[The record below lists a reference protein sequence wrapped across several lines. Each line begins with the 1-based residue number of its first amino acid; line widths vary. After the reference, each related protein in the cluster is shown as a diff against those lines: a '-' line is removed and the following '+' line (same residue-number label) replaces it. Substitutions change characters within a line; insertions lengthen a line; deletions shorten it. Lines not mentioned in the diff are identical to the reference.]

1 MVREN
6 SAKLYSLWKKTLQQN
21 GHLLSMHQTITIK
34 TQSSGTFFFFI
45 SKRQKKTVK
54 IACSLR

>member
-6 SAKLYSLWKKTLQQN
+6 SAKLYGLWKKTLQQN

-45 SKRQKKTVK
+45 SKRQKKT
-54 IACSLR
+54 